1 MKRSVLNVFA
11 NHVEGGEV
19 MNEKNYFQ
27 NVTIAKI
34 AIITIIFFFIMMVI
48 GAITSKGES
57 HSVKES
63 IEKQSLEIDTLE
75 TGWIT
80 QIIYDS
86 VNACYQGTWRWIVM
100 SNPALIGI
108 IPPPPQQ
115 RAMIEHCFCVLDRV
129 RKQYSFVEYMKVASN
144 LKVMQ
149 SLYYET
155 ALKCVTENGTLQGI
169 LYLKPK
175 SDNETKKDNKT
186 TIEPEKSKD
195 SPKESLPDQPEKKDS
210 NGLPDTIF
218 QG

>member
-1 MKRSVLNVFA
+1 MKN
-11 NHVEGGEV
+11 
-19 MNEKNYFQ
+19 NEDYFKT
-27 NVTIAKI
+27 VTIAKI
-34 AIITIIFFFIMMVI
+34 TTITIIFLFIMMVI

-129 RKQYSFVEYMKVASN
+129 RKQYKFVEYIKVAPN
-144 LKVMQ
+144 Q
-149 SLYYET
+149 EAIGNLYYET

-169 LYLKPK
+169 LYLQPK
-175 SDNETKKDNKT
+175 SDNETIEENKT
-186 TIEPEKSKD
+186 TIPEEPQD
-195 SPKESLPDQPEKKDS
+195 STEESLPGQPKEES
-210 NGLPDTIF
+210 NGVPETIF